1 MEHAN
6 AIYQF
11 LVPCLI
17 ALNIWMLRQG
27 VAAAKTLFRR
37 NEEEHEKLEKIC
49 ASHDRRLTRI
59 EIRANRRDAD
69 ETELP

>member
-37 NEEEHEKLEKIC
+37 NEEEHEKLENLC
-49 ASHDRRLTRI
+49 ASHDRRLTRL
-59 EIRANRRDAD
+59 EIRVNPRDEEDRR
-69 ETELP
+69 P

>member
-27 VAAAKTLFRR
+27 VAAAKGLFRR
-37 NEEEHEKLEKIC
+37 NEEEHRKLEELC
-49 ASHDRRLTRI
+49 SRHDRRLTRL
-59 EIRANRRDAD
+59 EIRVNPRESGEDSR
-69 ETELP
+69 E